1 LNGGIRDTTLQRF
14 IWQSTSDF
22 LNVADKDIPMTGPKH
37 FRAVGVFVI
46 LTIALA
52 RFGIAAEDSAAVQ
65 KRKTDLE
72 IEKLELEVSKLKNRE
87 LPAWVTGVFG
97 AVVGIVATAGS
108 IWVSR
113 RTRFGAL
120 DQSVHV
126 KRLDAYPEAVK
137 ATAPL
142 AVYFP
147 GYGPCTDAIG
157 PAECH
162 LMGEALSRWYFDG
175 GGLLMS
181 NGARDAYFKLARALT
196 RASAAHEIRAPKFPK
211 DADEI
216 SLKKLDKY
224 RKLFPQSKLDDVENW
239 TFGDDVPETSSAD
252 GRFKDYIFLQ
262 RLSSALRTEL
272 SKDLRSR
279 RRASNG

>member
-1 LNGGIRDTTLQRF
+1 M
-14 IWQSTSDF
+14 S
-22 LNVADKDIPMTGPKH
+22 GPNH

-52 RFGIAAEDSAAVQ
+52 RFGIAQQDSDAVQ
-65 KRKTDLE
+65 KRKADLE
-72 IEKLELEVSKLKNRE
+72 IEKLELEVSKLKSRE

-97 AVVGIVATAGS
+97 VVLGIAGTASS

-113 RTRFGAL
+113 KARFGAL

-147 GYGPCTDAIG
+147 GYGPCTEAIG
-157 PAECH
+157 PAECL

-181 NGARDAYFKLARALT
+181 NEARDAYFRLARGLT
-196 RASAAHEIRAPKFPK
+196 RASAAHEISAPKFPM
-211 DADEI
+211 DAEKI
-216 SLKKLDKY
+216 SLEQLDKY
-224 RKLFPQSKLDDVENW
+224 REHLAARSKLDDIESW
-239 TFGDDVPETSSAD
+239 TFGGPAPETASPD
-252 GRFKDYIFLQ
+252 LRFKDYIFLQ
-262 RLSSALRTEL
+262 RLSGALRTAL
-272 SKDLRSR
+272 SEDLRSR
-279 RRASNG
+279 RRPSDG